1 MNLTIMNPKVEYT
14 DDFYNW
20 LIEKIQLYGIGVI
33 NNGKLT
39 AINNYINNTPRYKSI
54 FKKTFYARDII
65 ISFWYNLEIKK
76 YWDRVVIESNHNKII
91 PNSSAKIYDVVKL
104 ITYGTM
110 NLKGY
115 PVVLD
120 VFKYFEEHIEEFFEM
135 YRRGL

>member
-1 MNLTIMNPKVEYT
+1 M
-14 DDFYNW
+14 D
-20 LIEKIQLYGIGVI
+20 
-33 NNGKLT
+33 
-39 AINNYINNTPRYKSI
+39 
-54 FKKTFYARDII
+54 
-65 ISFWYNLEIKK
+65 LEIKK
-76 YWDRVVIESNHNKII
+76 YWDKVVIESNRNKII